1 MFLVTIGKQELLVS
15 RDKLP
20 FFLDSVRSETVSFKW
35 IDVWEPKPAK
45 DKTGVKQLEPLSNS

>member
-20 FFLDSVRSETVSFKW
+20 FFLDTVRSETVSFKW
-35 IDVWEPKPAK
+35 IDIWEPKSVK
-45 DKTGVKQLEPLSNS
+45 DKPEVKQLEPLSNS